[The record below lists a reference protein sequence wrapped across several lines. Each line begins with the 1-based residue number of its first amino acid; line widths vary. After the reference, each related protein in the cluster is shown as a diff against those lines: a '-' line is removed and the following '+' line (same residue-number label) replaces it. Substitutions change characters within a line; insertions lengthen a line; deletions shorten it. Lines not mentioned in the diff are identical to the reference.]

1 LALPGLRVSFTSPT
15 SSPPDGIVPDVA
27 GTLHFKKERTMD
39 MRTHVVALD
48 GTQAKKFC
56 TRLWFELTIVGRAIW
71 SDETLDA
78 AAQLNALKWLNEI
91 QHRVWGAH
99 ASLRPDALA
108 NLLDRII
115 SHCEQAPPLQCY
127 VRMALD
133 SALRATTG
141 AAPDSADAQG
151 GLKPPM

>member
-1 LALPGLRVSFTSPT
+1 
-15 SSPPDGIVPDVA
+15 
-27 GTLHFKKERTMD
+27 MD
-39 MRTHVVALD
+39 MRTRVVALD
-48 GTQAKKFC
+48 GTQAKEFC
-56 TRLWFELTIVGRAIW
+56 TRFWFELTIVGRAIW

-78 AAQLNALKWLNEI
+78 AAQLNALKWINEI

-115 SHCEQAPPLQCY
+115 SYCEQAPPLQFH

-133 SALRATTG
+133 NALRATTG
-141 AAPDSADAQG
+141 ATPDSAGGQG
-151 GLKPPM
+151 GLKPPMQPG

>member
-1 LALPGLRVSFTSPT
+1 
-15 SSPPDGIVPDVA
+15 
-27 GTLHFKKERTMD
+27 MD